1 MTNLMLYI
9 NDLPV
14 GCLLTNSLSESISF
28 IKTCKST
35 QEMGQKQLGQLHSY
49 SVNFEAVYAVDQAII
64 GWNDL
69 KDLGRSR
76 TIMDWSMINLDTNE
90 GDAGEG
96 FLENL
101 EITGTS
107 EDFIKFA
114 GTITGY
120 GAIVDSNV
128 VYYVWAQDD
137 DIKNVEVMSK
147 HFKNKPDNIVK
158 TYSTAGGVKKEYK

>member
-14 GCLLTNSLSESISF
+14 GCLLSNSLSESISF

-35 QEMGQKQLGQLHSY
+35 EEMGQKQLGQLHSY

-64 GWNDL
+64 GWNDI

-76 TIMDWSMINLDTNE
+76 KMMDWSMINLDTNE

-96 FLENL
+96 FLESL
-101 EITGTS
+101 EISGTS
-107 EDFIKFA
+107 EDFVKFT
-114 GTITGY
+114 GVITGY
-120 GAIVDSNV
+120 GAIVDAELA
-128 VYYVWAQDD
+128 YFVWAQDAG
-137 DIKNVEVMSK
+137 VYV
-147 HFKNKPDNIVK
+147 DN
-158 TYSTAGGVKKEYK
+158 GNDEYVFVN

>member
-14 GCLLTNSLSESISF
+14 GCLLSNGLSESISF

-35 QEMGQKQLGQLHSY
+35 EDMGQKQLGQLHSY
-49 SVNFEAVYAVDQAII
+49 SVNFEAVYIVDNSLIS
-64 GWNDL
+64 WNDL
-69 KDLGRSR
+69 KTLGRKR
-76 TIMDWSMINLDTNE
+76 LLMDWSMINTDTNE

-101 EITGTS
+101 EITGVS
-107 EDFIKFA
+107 EDFVKFA

-120 GAIVDSNV
+120 GAIVDAETA
-128 VYYVWAQDD
+128 YFVWAQDEG
-137 DIKNVEVMSK
+137 VYV
-147 HFKNKPDNIVK
+147 DN
-158 TYSTAGGVKKEYK
+158 GGDEYVFVN

>member
-14 GCLLTNSLSESISF
+14 GCLLSNSLSESISF

-35 QEMGQKQLGQLHSY
+35 QEMAQKQLPQLHSY

-64 GWNDL
+64 GWNEL
-69 KDLGRSR
+69 SALGRSR
-76 TIMDWSMINLDTNE
+76 TMMDWSMLNTDTNE

-101 EITGTS
+101 EISGTS
-107 EDFIKFA
+107 EDFVKFT
-114 GTITGY
+114 GVITGY
-120 GAIVDSNV
+120 GAIVNAALA
-128 VYYVWAQDD
+128 YNVWAQDD
-137 DIKNVEVMSK
+137 GVYV
-147 HFKNKPDNIVK
+147 DN
-158 TYSTAGGVKKEYK
+158 GGGLYVFVN

>member
-14 GCLLTNSLSESISF
+14 GCLLSNGLSESISF

-35 QEMGQKQLGQLHSY
+35 QDMGQKQLGQLHSY
-49 SVNFEAVYAVDQAII
+49 SVSFEAVYIVDNSLIS
-64 GWNDL
+64 WDDL
-69 KDLGRSR
+69 KTLGRKR
-76 TIMDWSMINLDTNE
+76 LLMDWSMINTDTNE

-101 EITGTS
+101 EITGVS
-107 EDFIKFA
+107 EDFVKFA

-120 GAIVDSNV
+120 GAIVDAETAYN
-128 VYYVWAQDD
+128 VWAQDAG
-137 DIKNVEVMSK
+137 VYV
-147 HFKNKPDNIVK
+147 DN
-158 TYSTAGGVKKEYK
+158 GNDEYVFVN

>member
-14 GCLLTNSLSESISF
+14 GCLLSNGLSESISF

-35 QEMGQKQLGQLHSY
+35 EDMGQKQLGQLHSY
-49 SVNFEAVYAVDQAII
+49 SVSFEAVYIVDNSLIS
-64 GWNDL
+64 WNDL
-69 KDLGRSR
+69 KTLGRKR
-76 TIMDWSMINLDTNE
+76 LLMDWSMINTDTNE

-101 EITGTS
+101 EITGVS
-107 EDFIKFA
+107 EDFVKFA

-120 GAIVDSNV
+120 GAIISSQTTYN
-128 VYYVWAQDD
+128 VWAQDAG
-137 DIKNVEVMSK
+137 VYV
-147 HFKNKPDNIVK
+147 DN
-158 TYSTAGGVKKEYK
+158 GNDEYVFVN

>member
-14 GCLLTNSLSESISF
+14 GCLLSNGLSESISF

-35 QEMGQKQLGQLHSY
+35 EEMGQKQLGQLHSY
-49 SVNFEAVYAVDQAII
+49 SVNFEAVYSVDASVIS
-64 GWNDL
+64 WNEL

-76 TIMDWSMINLDTNE
+76 LLMDWSMINLETDE

-101 EITGTS
+101 EITGVS
-107 EDFIKFA
+107 EDFVKFA

-120 GAIVDSNV
+120 GPIVDAETA
-128 VYYVWAQDD
+128 YYVWAQSPG
-137 DIKNVEVMSK
+137 NFV
-147 HFKNKPDNIVK
+147 DN
-158 TYSTAGGVKKEYK
+158 GGDEYVFVN

>member
-14 GCLLTNSLSESISF
+14 GCLLSNSLSESISF

-49 SVNFEAVYAVDQAII
+49 SVNFEAVYAVNQAII

-76 TIMDWSMINLDTNE
+76 TMMDWSMINTDTNE

-96 FLENL
+96 FLESL
-101 EITGTS
+101 EISGTS
-107 EDFIKFA
+107 EDFVKFT
-114 GTITGY
+114 GVITGY
-120 GAIVDSNV
+120 GAIVNAALA
-128 VYYVWAQDD
+128 YNVWAQDSG
-137 DIKNVEVMSK
+137 VYV
-147 HFKNKPDNIVK
+147 DN
-158 TYSTAGGVKKEYK
+158 GGGLYVFVN

>member
-1 MTNLMLYI
+1 
-9 NDLPV
+9 
-14 GCLLTNSLSESISF
+14 
-28 IKTCKST
+28 
-35 QEMGQKQLGQLHSY
+35 MGQKQLGQLHSY

-76 TIMDWSMINLDTNE
+76 TIMDWSMVNLDTNE

-120 GAIVDSNV
+120 GSIVDSNV

-137 DIKNVEVMSK
+137 GVYVD
-147 HFKNKPDNIVK
+147 D
-158 TYSTAGGVKKEYK
+158 GGNEYVFVN

>member
-14 GCLLTNSLSESISF
+14 GCLLSNGLSESISF

-35 QEMGQKQLGQLHSY
+35 EDMGQKQLGQLHSY
-49 SVNFEAVYAVDQAII
+49 SVSFEAVYIVDNSLIS
-64 GWNDL
+64 WNDL
-69 KDLGRSR
+69 KTLGRKR
-76 TIMDWSMINLDTNE
+76 LLMDWSMINTDTNE

-101 EITGTS
+101 EITGVS
-107 EDFIKFA
+107 DDFVKFA

-120 GAIVDSNV
+120 GAIVDSETA
-128 VYYVWAQDD
+128 YFVWAQDAG
-137 DIKNVEVMSK
+137 VYV
-147 HFKNKPDNIVK
+147 DN
-158 TYSTAGGVKKEYK
+158 GNDEYVFVN

>member
-1 MTNLMLYI
+1 MTELMLYI

-14 GCLLTNSLSESISF
+14 GCLLSNNLSEQISF

-49 SVNFEAVYAVDQAII
+49 SVSFEAIYSVDNAII

-69 KDLGRSR
+69 KQLGRSR
-76 TIMDWSMINLDTNE
+76 KRVDWLMINTDTNE

-101 EITGTS
+101 EITGAS
-107 EDFIKFA
+107 EDFVKFA

-120 GAIVDSNV
+120 GAIIDAGVE
-128 VYYVWAQDD
+128 YFVWAQD
-137 DIKNVEVMSK
+137 VGVYV
-147 HFKNKPDNIVK
+147 DN
-158 TYSTAGGVKKEYK
+158 GGDEYVFVN

>member
-1 MTNLMLYI
+1 MK
-9 NDLPV
+9 
-14 GCLLTNSLSESISF
+14 
-28 IKTCKST
+28 IKFL
-35 QEMGQKQLGQLHSY
+35 QI
-49 SVNFEAVYAVDQAII
+49 AIAQWEHNNKLKGHFHCTI
-64 GWNDL
+64 GV
-69 KDLGRSR
+69 
-76 TIMDWSMINLDTNE
+76 NLDTNE

-107 EDFIKFA
+107 TDFIKFA

-137 DIKNVEVMSK
+137 GVYVDDCGNEYVFVLLRKLLILKIPCMPRSAI
-147 HFKNKPDNIVK
+147 FK
-158 TYSTAGGVKKEYK
+158 GGQSRSYRVFWTTLAKSISLTF

>member
-9 NDLPV
+9 NDMPV
-14 GCLLTNSLSESISF
+14 GCLLSNNLAESISF

-69 KDLGRSR
+69 KALGRSR
-76 TIMDWSMINLDTNE
+76 TMMDWSMINLDTNE

-96 FLENL
+96 FLESL

-107 EDFIKFA
+107 EDFVKFT
-114 GTITGY
+114 GVITGY
-120 GAIVDSNV
+120 GAIVDAEIN
-128 VYYVWAQDD
+128 YYVWAQ
-137 DIKNVEVMSK
+137 NVGVYV
-147 HFKNKPDNIVK
+147 DN
-158 TYSTAGGVKKEYK
+158 GGDEYVFVI

>member
-1 MTNLMLYI
+1 MTELMLYI

-14 GCLLTNSLSESISF
+14 GCLLSNGLSESISF

-35 QEMGQKQLGQLHSY
+35 EEMGQKQLGQLHSY

-76 TIMDWSMINLDTNE
+76 QMMDWSMINLDTNE

-101 EITGTS
+101 EITGTTD
-107 EDFIKFA
+107 DFIKFA

-120 GAIVDSNV
+120 GAIVDAGV
-128 VYYVWAQDD
+128 EYFVWAQSPG
-137 DIKNVEVMSK
+137 NFV
-147 HFKNKPDNIVK
+147 DN
-158 TYSTAGGVKKEYK
+158 GGDEYVFVN